1 MLNYLEKFLEKLEWW
16 SMKALI
22 GIGLVFAI
30 SMAIGVVYVIYDA
43 AFGDDI
49 VGYTEHG
56 IIIRESDLENEED
69 E

>member
-1 MLNYLEKFLEKLEWW
+1 
-16 SMKALI
+16 MKALI

>member
-43 AFGDDI
+43 AFGKDDI

-56 IIIRESDLENEED
+56 IIIRESDLEKED